1 MSTNDEKNI
10 DELVKYFHFLFRPG
24 RNFVEAICITIE
36 KLKEDKGFFEDI
48 EDPFNEF
55 LKKYEDVVNNTLQT
69 NKTEEGIRTLIVFL
83 FTELCKNYLTPS
95 MEVEKIKIIL
105 ESKLVKA

>member
-1 MSTNDEKNI
+1 MKKNDEKNI
-10 DELVKYFHFLFRPG
+10 DELVVYFHVLFRPG

-55 LKKYEDVVNNTLQT
+55 LKKYEEVINNTLQT
-69 NKTEEGIRTLIVFL
+69 NKTEDGIRTLIVFL

-95 MEVEKIKIIL
+95 MEVEKIRSLLDK
-105 ESKLVKA
+105 KLVRA